1 MGRIHDALERAE
13 QERGLQSRDDGRPSG
28 GRQGGG
34 RGGASLADLDG
45 RAVAAEE
52 LLREHE
58 PRSRTRQGRQ
68 QHRERIEAS
77 RRAKVML
84 TKPSTAVSDEYR
96 TLRARIQS
104 MRRNRELRSL
114 VVTSALP
121 REGKTT
127 TATNLAMS
135 FGLEPD
141 SRTCLIDV
149 DMRTPALHR
158 SFSEL
163 PPSGLAEVLETEAKL
178 EDALVQVPDT
188 KLWVLTVRGLP
199 KRPSELL
206 ASARMAELID
216 ELYTRFD
223 TIILDAPP
231 VLGLPDATQL
241 VDLCD
246 AALLVVDAGRTPR
259 SQGEATLQRIDGR
272 KVIGTVL
279 NRASGVSKPY
289 GYGGGA

>member
-13 QERGLQSRDDGRPSG
+13 QERELHTRGTRTGSPSG
-28 GRQGGG
+28 
-34 RGGASLADLDG
+34 SFADFDG
-45 RAVAAEE
+45 RAAASEE
-52 LLREHE
+52 LLREHA
-58 PRSRTRQGRQ
+58 PRSRSREGRQ

-77 RRAKVML
+77 RRDKVML
-84 TKPSTAVSDEYR
+84 TRPSTAVSDEYR

-104 MRRNRELRSL
+104 MRRNRELRSI

-127 TATNLAMS
+127 TSTNLAMS

-141 SRTCLIDV
+141 SRTCLVDV

-158 SFSEL
+158 SFTEL
-163 PPSGLAEVLETEAKL
+163 PPSGIAEVLESEAKL
-178 EDALVQVPDT
+178 DEALVQVPDT
-188 KLWVLTVRGLP
+188 NLWVLTVRGLP

-206 ASARMAELID
+206 ASTRMAELID
-216 ELYTRFD
+216 ELHTRFD
-223 TIILDAPP
+223 TVILDAPP

-246 AALLVVDAGRTPR
+246 AALLVVDAGHTPR
-259 SQGEATLQRIDGR
+259 SQVEATLQRIDAR

-279 NRASGVSKPY
+279 NRASGLSKPY

>member
-13 QERGLQSRDDGRPSG
+13 QERGTYPRNEGHSG
-28 GRQGGG
+28 GGG
-34 RGGASLADLDG
+34 RRGASLADLDG
-45 RAVAAEE
+45 LAAAAEE
-52 LLREHE
+52 LVREHE

-68 QHRERIEAS
+68 QHRERVEAS

-104 MRRNRELRSL
+104 MRLSRELRSL

-141 SRTCLIDV
+141 SRTCLVDV

-158 SFSEL
+158 SFAEL

-178 EDALVQVPDT
+178 DDALVQVPDT
-188 KLWVLTVRGLP
+188 KLWVLTVLGLP

-206 ASARMAELID
+206 ASARMRELID
-216 ELYTRFD
+216 ELHTRFD

-231 VLGLPDATQL
+231 VIGLPDATQL

-246 AALLVVDAGRTPR
+246 ATLLVVDAGRTPR
-259 SQGEATLQRIDGR
+259 GQIETTLQRIDAR

-279 NRASGVSKPY
+279 NRAPGVSSPY

>member
-13 QERGLQSRDDGRPSG
+13 EEQAGHSSD
-28 GRQGGG
+28 
-34 RGGASLADLDG
+34 
-45 RAVAAEE
+45 AVAAMSDE
-52 LLREHE
+52 LRLEHPTRSSRE
-58 PRSRTRQGRQ
+58 GRA
-68 QHRERIEAS
+68 QHKERVEAS
-77 RRAKVML
+77 RRARVML
-84 TKPSTAVSDEYR
+84 TRPSTAVSDEYR

-104 MRRNRELRSL
+104 IRRNRQLRSI

-141 SRTCLIDV
+141 SKTCLLDA
-149 DMRTPALHR
+149 DLRTPALHR
-158 SFSEL
+158 SLTEL
-163 PPSGLAEVLETEAKL
+163 PEAGLAEILEADAKL

-188 KLWVLTVRGLP
+188 QLWVLTVRTLP

-206 ASARMAELID
+206 ASHRMLELMN
-216 ELYTRFD
+216 ELHERFD
-223 TIILDAPP
+223 TVIVDAPP
-231 VLGLPDATQL
+231 VIGLPDATQL
-241 VDLCD
+241 VDMCD
-246 AALLVVDAGRTPR
+246 SSLLVVNAGSTPR
-259 SQGEATLQRIDGR
+259 GQVEATLQRIDGM

-279 NRASGVSKPY
+279 NRAGGVSRPY